1 MSNSNDEVRM
11 PQNSSYMDAK
21 RQEVQRRFST
31 VLEEFK
37 KLLGDKTHPENQT
50 AAYHK
55 NVQGILGRMVSTAD
69 EIDQETPGGGI
80 FALIA
85 LSLRSSLRMKDELVK
100 QEVRIRD
107 MEREIKQLK
116 QRS

>member
-1 MSNSNDEVRM
+1 MSKEDEVQI

-31 VLEEFK
+31 VLDEFK
-37 KLLGDKTHPENQT
+37 KLLGDKTHPDNQT

-55 NVQGILGRMVSTAD
+55 NIQGILGRMLSTA
-69 EIDQETPGGGI
+69 EEVDQQTPGGGLWAL
-80 FALIA
+80 FAV
-85 LSLRSSLRMKDELVK
+85 SLRSHLRLKDELTK

-116 QRS
+116 QRG